1 MENWDFNGFLDVKI
15 YFQKEGHMVEKILN
29 QTVKIKLI
37 IKAQNTII
45 QSIILSY

>member
-1 MENWDFNGFLDVKI
+1 MENWDFNGFLEVKI
-15 YFQKEGHMVEKILN
+15 YFQKEGRMVEKILN

-45 QSIILSY
+45 QLIIISY

>member
-1 MENWDFNGFLDVKI
+1 MVFLMVKI
-15 YFQKEGHMVEKILN
+15 YFQKEAHMAEKILN

-45 QSIILSY
+45 Q